1 MDLAK
6 DSIKNLKKYNTN
18 KIQYKIKLDANEGK
32 GLLFQDICKNLSDFN
47 MNFYPD
53 NEACNLKEEI
63 KNYLDVD
70 PSNIVVGNG
79 SSEMIDIVIKTF
91 VDKDEFVLS
100 FTPTFSMYSIY
111 SQMHSAKF
119 VGVECNENFSVNI
132 DKLIE
137 KSKDIK
143 PKVIFLCNPNNPT
156 GYLLTKTDIK
166 KILDNTNSII
176 VVDEAYMEF
185 AEESMVDEINNYNN
199 LIVLRTFSKA
209 FSLAAIRVGY
219 MIANESIINIIE
231 KVKSPYNLNTISQF
245 IATNALKN
253 KNRVF
258 DYIENIKI
266 QRDYIY
272 TELNKMG
279 IKAYKSYGNFIFF
292 SCNIDNL
299 LRKLSNKGILIRE
312 FSQGLKGYYRVTV
325 GEKNENE
332 EFLNTL
338 KEIVLNENS

>member
-1 MDLAK
+1 MDLVK
-6 DSIKNLKKYNTN
+6 DSIKDLKKYNTS
-18 KIQYKIKLDANEGK
+18 KIQYKIKLDANEGS
-32 GLLFQDICKNLSDFN
+32 GLLFQDICKDFSDFN
-47 MNFYPD
+47 MNLYPD

-63 KNYLDVD
+63 KNYLGVD

-91 VDKDEFVLS
+91 ADKDDFVLS
-100 FTPTFSMYSIY
+100 FTPTFSMYSVY

-119 VGVECNENFSVNI
+119 VGVECNEDFSVNI

-137 KSKDIK
+137 KSKEIK
-143 PKVIFLCNPNNPT
+143 PKIIFLCNPNNPT

-166 KILDNTNSII
+166 KILDNTNSIV

-185 AEESMVDEINNYNN
+185 AEECMVDEINNYNN
-199 LIVLRTFSKA
+199 LVVLRTFSKA

-231 KVKSPYNLNTISQF
+231 KVRSPYNLNTISQF

-253 KNRVF
+253 KDRVF
-258 DYIENIKI
+258 SYIENMKI
-266 QRDYIY
+266 ERDYIY
-272 TELNKMG
+272 RELNKVG

-292 SCNIDNL
+292 SCNVDNL
-299 LRKLSNKGILIRE
+299 FEKLANRGIVIRE
-312 FSQGLKGYYRVTV
+312 FSKELKYYYRVTV
-325 GEKNENE
+325 GEKIENE

-338 KEIVLNENS
+338 KEIILNENS

>member
-1 MDLAK
+1 MDLVK
-6 DSIKNLKKYNTN
+6 DSIKNLKKYNTS
-18 KIQYKIKLDANEGK
+18 KSQYKIKLDANEGQCS
-32 GLLFQDICKNLSDFN
+32 LFQDIYKDFANLD
-47 MNFYPD
+47 MNLYPD

-63 KNYLDVD
+63 KSYLGVN

-91 VDKDEFVLS
+91 ADKDEFVLS
-100 FTPTFSMYSIY
+100 FTPTFSMYSVY

-119 VGVECNENFSVNI
+119 VGVECNEDFSVSI
-132 DKLIE
+132 EKLIK
-137 KSKDIK
+137 KSKEIK

-166 KILDNTNSII
+166 QVLDNTNSIV

-185 AEESMVDEINNYNN
+185 AKESMIDEINNYNN

-231 KVKSPYNLNTISQF
+231 KVKSPYNLNAMSQF

-258 DYIENIKI
+258 SYVENIKTE
-266 QRDYIY
+266 RDFLYRK
-272 TELNKMG
+272 LNKIG

-292 SCNIDNL
+292 NCNVDNL
-299 LRKLSNKGILIRE
+299 FEKLVDRGILIRK
-312 FSQGLKGYYRVTV
+312 FSEELKNYYRVTI
-325 GEKNENE
+325 GESNENKA
-332 EFLNTL
+332 FLNTL
-338 KEIVLNENS
+338 KEIISNENS